1 MRMKKVL
8 PVLACVFLLSLSGCG
23 AGSTE
28 TSDSLTQAVS
38 NESSVSS
45 EEPGTTESPEQ
56 PSSSEKEAASGSTV
70 KLLAKEYIHRTDLD
84 GQISSYYAPI
94 YTETALYDGFERY
107 TPDDILLE
115 TVDECTY
122 EIDEA
127 GRTLLKLPADQS
139 YQVTYL
145 FDESGRL
152 MEYKSESLDGSL
164 VYYWYAWNYDDS
176 GLLEKKIKL
185 DSKGNESGSVWT
197 YSYDESG
204 NIVRREDAYGA
215 WTEFTYDEDGY
226 PLTCTSY
233 DQDGEQYDEWSS
245 FEYEEFSVESL
256 PEFMGSA
263 KQWILADLVY

>member
-8 PVLACVFLLSLSGCG
+8 SVLTCVLLLSLSGCG
-23 AGSTE
+23 AGSAE
-28 TSDSLTQAVS
+28 PSDASEAGIS
-38 NESSVSS
+38 NESSISSDVSA
-45 EEPGTTESPEQ
+45 GAESPEQ
-56 PSSSEKEAASGSTV
+56 DSSSEKEAASGSAV
-70 KLLAKEYIHRTDLD
+70 KLLAREYIHRTDQD

-94 YTETALYDGFERY
+94 YTESALYDGFERY

-115 TVDECTY
+115 TVDEYTY

-127 GRTLLKLPADQS
+127 GRTLLQLPPDQS
-139 YQVTYL
+139 YKVTYL

-152 MEYKSESLDGSL
+152 MEYKSESLDGNL
-164 VYYWYAWNYDDS
+164 VYYWYAWTYDDS

-185 DSKGNESGSVWT
+185 DSKGNESGDVWT

-204 NIVRREDAYGA
+204 NMIRREDAYGA
-215 WTEFTYDEDGY
+215 WTEFTYDEEGY
-226 PLTCTSY
+226 PLTSVSY
-233 DQDGEQYDEWSS
+233 DQDGEKYDEWSS
-245 FEYEEFSVESL
+245 FEYEEVDVESL